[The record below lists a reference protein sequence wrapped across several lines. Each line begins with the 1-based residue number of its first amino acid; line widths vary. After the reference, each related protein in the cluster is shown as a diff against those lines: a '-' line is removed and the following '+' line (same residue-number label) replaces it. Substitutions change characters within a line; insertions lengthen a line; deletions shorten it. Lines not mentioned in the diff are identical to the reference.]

1 MEAGTF
7 HGGAGLIL
15 PLLIGAALA
24 SGQHESP
31 QAYVERL
38 YAGYRNSSFNPLRH
52 PARYFSSRLVS
63 ALNEDARLAHGEV
76 GYVDG
81 DPICQ
86 CQDPAGLQA
95 TVIHA
100 ARNGSAKAKV
110 QISISLSGYEA
121 RPATFSLIN
130 DEGWLAD
137 RRCFVTRRTE
147 LPARDRGIEPRS
159 AVEAL
164 TVRVATGV

>member
-1 MEAGTF
+1 MEAGAF

-100 ARNGSAKAKV
+100 AWNGSAKAKV
-110 QISISLSGYEA
+110 QVSISLSGYEA
-121 RPATFSLIN
+121 RPATFSLIMTKAGWRIDDVSSP
-130 DEGWLAD
+130 DEPSF
-137 RRCFVTRRTE
+137 R
-147 LPARDRGIEPRS
+147 RGIEESNRAQRS
-159 AVEAL
+159 K
-164 TVRVATGV
+164 R